1 MAQATQTLIDTLYH
15 TADHLRQD
23 VPYTWGH
30 HGQCNC
36 GHLLQVSTQLND
48 QEIQRMAHTG
58 QGEWTELA
66 EDYCGVTGAPV
77 DYLVQTLTGLGLTPS
92 DIRHIEFL
100 SDKQVLQHLEGG
112 FRWLKHNKREHAIL
126 YFEAMARML
135 EEKIQDQTILAI
147 LNTPSCESAVP
158 EYCEAITV

>member
-1 MAQATQTLIDTLYH
+1 MAQATQTLIDALNS
-15 TADHLRQD
+15 TANRLRQD

-36 GHLLQVSTQLND
+36 GHLLQVTTQLDD
-48 QEIQRMAHTG
+48 QEIQRLAHTG

-66 EDYCGVTGAPV
+66 EDFCEVTGAPV
-77 DYLVQTLTGLGLTPS
+77 DYLVQALTGLGLTPT

-112 FRWLKHNKREHAIL
+112 FRWLKHNNRQHAIL

-135 EEKIQDQTILAI
+135 EEKILDQTIQEI
-147 LNTPSCESAVP
+147 LNTPTNVSPVTDYSTQLA
-158 EYCEAITV
+158 